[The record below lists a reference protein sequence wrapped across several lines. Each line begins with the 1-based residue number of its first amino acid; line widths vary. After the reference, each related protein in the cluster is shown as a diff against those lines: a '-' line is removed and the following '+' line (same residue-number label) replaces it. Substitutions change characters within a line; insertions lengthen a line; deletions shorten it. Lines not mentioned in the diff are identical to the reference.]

1 MFKRIWLFLLT
12 NLAVIV
18 LLNIVFL
25 VLEKV
30 LGVPVTGY
38 GYFIVLAATLW
49 FWGAFISLFISRW
62 MAKKAYNIVL
72 ITPENVSKLDEKEK
86 IVYDTVVRI
95 SLDNRITLPEIGIY
109 TSDDANAFATGY
121 NKNNALVA
129 VSTGLLNTMNKEEIE
144 GVIAHEM
151 AHILNGD
158 MITMTLL
165 QWVLNTLV
173 IFASRVIANIV
184 SQFVDEK
191 LATLV
196 YFAVSIILE
205 IIFGLLASIIV
216 MAFSRHREFRADE
229 GSARF
234 VGKEKMI
241 AALKALQK
249 TEKLAPESKGKF
261 ATMQIS
267 THTEGGIKSWFMSH
281 PSLESRIENLQSK
294 F

>member
-1 MFKRIWLFLLT
+1 MLKRIWLFILT

-25 VLEKV
+25 VLENV
-30 LGVPVTGY
+30 LGVSVDGY

-49 FWGAFISLFISRW
+49 FWGAFISLFLSRW

-72 ITPENVSKLDEKEK
+72 MTQENLSQLDEKEK
-86 IVYDTVVRI
+86 TVYDTVVRI
-95 SLDNRITLPEIGIY
+95 SLDNRITLPEIWIY
-109 TSDDANAFATGY
+109 TSSDANAFATGY

-129 VSTGLLNTMNKEEIE
+129 VSTGLLDTMSKEEIE
-144 GVIAHEM
+144 WVIAHEM

-184 SQFVDEK
+184 SQFVNEN
-191 LATLV
+191 LATVV

-241 AALKALQK
+241 AALRALQK
-249 TEKLAPESKGKF
+249 TENLAPSNKEKF

-267 THTEGGIKSWFMSH
+267 THTEWGIKSWFMSH